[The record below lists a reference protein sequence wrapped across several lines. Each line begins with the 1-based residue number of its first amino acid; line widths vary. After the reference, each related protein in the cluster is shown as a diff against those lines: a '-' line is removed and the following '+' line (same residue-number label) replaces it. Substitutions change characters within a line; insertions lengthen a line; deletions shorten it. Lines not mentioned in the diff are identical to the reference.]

1 MGLFMLPRIVF
12 LDRDS
17 LPLTLLPLKAK
28 HQWQE
33 YANTAAADVAGRL
46 QNAEIAISNKVPIT
60 AATIIACPN
69 LKMIAVAAT
78 GYNQIDLAACKARGI
93 RVCNIR
99 DYALSGVPEHALMLM
114 LALRRQLL
122 TYRIDVL
129 AGKWQQAQSF
139 CHFSA
144 PIQDLAG
151 STLVIV
157 GSGALGQ
164 AMAGLARALGM
175 HVLFAE
181 RKNASVT
188 REGYIAFNQ
197 ALGLADIVSLHCP
210 LNTETRHLI
219 AEAELALM
227 KNDAVLINT
236 ARGGL
241 VDEAA
246 LLKALQAGYIGGAG
260 LDVLI
265 EEPPRNG
272 NVLLDIELPN
282 LIITPHIAWAG
293 RFTMQQLA
301 DQLIHNIDAYLAGE
315 PSNTLV

>member
-1 MGLFMLPRIVF
+1 LPAILSRIVF

-17 LPLTLLPLKAK
+17 LPLTLLPLNAP

-33 YANTAAADVAGRL
+33 YANTAADEVADRL
-46 QNAEIAISNKVPIT
+46 MHADIAISNKVPIT
-60 AATIIACPN
+60 AATIAACPN

-99 DYALSGVPEHALMLM
+99 DYALAGVPEHALMLM

-122 TYRIDVL
+122 VYRADIE
-129 AGKWQQAQSF
+129 AGLWQQAKSF

-144 PIQDLAG
+144 PINDLAG
-151 STLVIV
+151 STLCLI

-164 AMAGLARALGM
+164 AMATLGRALGM
-175 HVLFAE
+175 EVLFAE
-181 RKNASVT
+181 RKNASSV
-188 REGYIAFNQ
+188 RDGFVGFKE
-197 ALGLADIVSLHCP
+197 ALARADVLSLHCP
-210 LNTETRHLI
+210 FNEQTCNLI
-219 AEAELALM
+219 GAAELALM
-227 KNDAVLINT
+227 KNNAVLINT

-246 LLKALQAGYIGGAG
+246 LLHALQTGQLGGAG

-265 EEPPRNG
+265 TEPPRNG
-272 NVLLDIELPN
+272 NALLDVSLPN
-282 LIITPHIAWAG
+282 LIVTPHIAWAG
-293 RFTMQQLA
+293 QFTMQQLA
-301 DQLIHNIDAYLAGE
+301 NQLIHNVDAFLAGE
-315 PSNTLV
+315 ARNVLV

>member
-1 MGLFMLPRIVF
+1 MQERTLPRIVF

-17 LPLTLLPLKAK
+17 LPLTLLPLKAP

-33 YANTAAADVAGRL
+33 YANTAPDEVAHRL
-46 QNAEIAISNKVPIT
+46 QHADIAISNKVPIT
-60 AATIIACPN
+60 AATLAACPN

-78 GYNQIDLAACKARGI
+78 GYNQIDVLACKERGV

-99 DYALSGVPEHALMLM
+99 DYALAGVPEHALMLM

-122 TYRIDVL
+122 VYRADIE
-129 AGKWQQAQSF
+129 AGQWQRAKSF

-151 STLVIV
+151 STLALI

-164 AMAGLARALGM
+164 AMANLARALGM
-175 HVLFAE
+175 TVIFAE
-181 RKNASVT
+181 RKHASEV
-188 REGYIAFNQ
+188 RQGFVAFHE
-197 ALGLADIVSLHCP
+197 ALALADVVSLHCP
-210 LNTETRHLI
+210 FNEQTRNLI
-219 AEAELALM
+219 GSAELALM
-227 KNDAVLINT
+227 KKDAVLINT

-241 VDEAA
+241 VDEVA
-246 LLKALQAGYIGGAG
+246 LLHALQTGQLGGAG

-265 EEPPRNG
+265 AEPPSSG
-272 NVLLDIELPN
+272 NALLDISLPN

-301 DQLIHNIDAYLAGE
+301 DQLIHNIDAYLAGVA
-315 PSNTLV
+315 NNVVV